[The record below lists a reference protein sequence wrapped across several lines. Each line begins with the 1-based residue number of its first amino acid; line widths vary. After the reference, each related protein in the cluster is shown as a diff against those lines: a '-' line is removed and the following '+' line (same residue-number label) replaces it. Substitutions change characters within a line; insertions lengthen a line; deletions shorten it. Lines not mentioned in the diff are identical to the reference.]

1 MSEPIGPIEDRI
13 GDTPRIPPLK
23 PEEFDEN
30 ALRIAA
36 LLRKTFGLPEN
47 GDVPDAVATM
57 MRHPLLYQAE
67 MEFVARRFPL
77 LRFERRDFE
86 LMVLRTA
93 RVCHSDYLWGEH
105 VKAGKVH
112 GLSSEEIERI
122 AQGPDA
128 PGWSERDMAILQA
141 VDDLRRDTRISD
153 SVWTV
158 LAAHLDDKQLI
169 ELLHLVGFHTEI
181 AYTYNSLG
189 VRLIP
194 GNPGLAAR

>member
-1 MSEPIGPIEDRI
+1 MSRPIGPLEERI
-13 GDTPRIPPLK
+13 GTAPRVPPLK

-57 MRHPLLYQAE
+57 IRHPRLYQAE

-77 LRFERRDFE
+77 LVFERRDFE
-86 LMVLRTA
+86 LIVLRTA
-93 RVCHSDYLWGEH
+93 WVCRSDYLWGEH

-112 GLSSEEIERI
+112 GLSTEDIERI

-128 PGWSERDMAILQA
+128 PGWNERDKAILQA

-153 SVWTV
+153 SVWAV
-158 LAAHLDDKQLI
+158 LAAHLDDMQLI

-181 AYTYNSLG
+181 ACTYNSLG

-194 GNPGLAAR
+194 GNPGLSAR

>member
-1 MSEPIGPIEDRI
+1 MSDRI
-13 GDTPRIPPLK
+13 GPLEERIGEAPRIPPLK
-23 PEEFDEN
+23 PEQFDEN

-57 MRHPLLYQAE
+57 IRHPLLYQAE

-77 LRFERRDFE
+77 LVFERRDFE
-86 LMVLRTA
+86 LIVLRTA
-93 RVCHSDYLWGEH
+93 WVCKSDYLWGEH
-105 VKAGKVH
+105 VKAGKLH
-112 GLSSEEIERI
+112 GLSADEIERI

-128 PGWSERDMAILQA
+128 PGWNARDKAILQA

-153 SVWTV
+153 AVWSV
-158 LAAHLDDKQLI
+158 LASHLDDKQLI

-189 VRLIP
+189 VRLIS

>member
-1 MSEPIGPIEDRI
+1 MSDPLGPLENRI
-13 GDTPRIPPLK
+13 GAAPRIPPLK
-23 PEEFDEN
+23 TDEFDEN

-57 MRHPLLYQAE
+57 IRHPMLYQAE
-67 MEFVARRFPL
+67 MEFVASRFPL
-77 LRFERRDFE
+77 LVFDRRDFE
-86 LMVLRTA
+86 LIVLRTA
-93 RVCHSDYLWGEH
+93 WVCKSDYLWGEH
-105 VKAGKVH
+105 VKAGKFH
-112 GLSSEEIERI
+112 GLSGEEIEWI

-128 PGWSERDMAILQA
+128 PGWNERDGAILRA

-153 SVWTV
+153 SVWAV
-158 LAAHLDDKQLI
+158 LARHLDEKQLI

-194 GNPGLAAR
+194 GNPGLSAR